1 MPPNNSFKP
10 NTLRGV
16 KCLLTLRLHAFAATA
31 RVGLTQALGARHMTC
46 KFQPGDIF
54 GIPLPDASMGIGQI
68 LSLEP
73 DALNSVGCVFFAATA
88 RPSGFTGVMEPISVL
103 LVTPDLLKSGVW
115 PVKSQGPVF
124 LETEERPYEIYR
136 ASHWVG
142 VRVTGSGIVQ
152 EFLAAYH
159 GLTPWDAWHD
169 PTSPRF

>member
-1 MPPNNSFKP
+1 
-10 NTLRGV
+10 
-16 KCLLTLRLHAFAATA
+16 
-31 RVGLTQALGARHMTC
+31 MTC

-124 LETEERPYEIYR
+124 LEPEERPYEIYR

-169 PTSPRF
+169 PHYLDSLLLPGVERPAHVVLSARASCSHHDSNWLAEVNTISWPE